1 MERSSTDFLFIKIRR
16 NIGQIGTHDST
27 GDAMVTVLEGVG
39 EFTVGGVKYQCKAG
53 EAIVMPA
60 RIPHAVYAV
69 EAFKMLLTV
78 VFHRNKIH
86 NLPAD
91 RKSAG
96 FFSAKAC
103 S

>member
-60 RIPHAVYAV
+60 VYAV

-78 VFHRNKIH
+78 VFPQK
-86 NLPAD
+86 
-91 RKSAG
+91 
-96 FFSAKAC
+96 
-103 S
+103 

>member
-1 MERSSTDFLFIKIRR
+1 
-16 NIGQIGTHDST
+16 
-27 GDAMVTVLEGVG
+27 MVTVLEGVG

-78 VFHRNKIH
+78 VFSQK
-86 NLPAD
+86 
-91 RKSAG
+91 
-96 FFSAKAC
+96 
-103 S
+103 

>member
-1 MERSSTDFLFIKIRR
+1 
-16 NIGQIGTHDST
+16 
-27 GDAMVTVLEGVG
+27 MVTVLEGVG

-78 VFHRNKIH
+78 VFPQ

-91 RKSAG
+91 RKSVG

>member
-16 NIGQIGTHDST
+16 NIGQIGTH
-27 GDAMVTVLEGVG
+27 EGVG

-78 VFHRNKIH
+78 VFPQK
-86 NLPAD
+86 
-91 RKSAG
+91 
-96 FFSAKAC
+96 
-103 S
+103 